1 MIKNNRREINIL
13 HTIIYEFVYE
23 RVTLSKIRRAVRP
36 KILIILR
43 IKSEIRPK
51 DRKRGYLGQKLE
63 RKRRNRLLM
72 YILFAIAY
80 S

>member
-1 MIKNNRREINIL
+1 MLENLRQKKI
-13 HTIIYEFVYE
+13 FGDE
-23 RVTLSKIRRAVRP
+23 RVTLSKIRRVIRP
-36 KILIILR
+36 KALIILR
-43 IKSEIRPK
+43 IRGEIRPK
-51 DRKRGYLGQKLE
+51 DRKRGHPSQELE